1 MFSLFSGQLWQD
13 SEPAPFL
20 SSLEIFPDENHLL
33 YIRESK
39 CFRAILNIINCLN
52 ISIAER

>member
-20 SSLEIFPDENHLL
+20 SSLGIFPDENHLL

-39 CFRAILNIINCLN
+39 CFRAIFNIINCLN
-52 ISIAER
+52 ISIVER